1 MNRMIRNII
10 YALFLLVGGYACRPA
25 PTEADREKLY
35 AQLRRAD
42 SCARSKQ
49 EEQAIQLYFEWLE
62 RSEGKVNTLTRAD
75 VYDKIG
81 KLYLYRNLYVDALDM
96 FRRSAGIYR
105 DMGAWKEEAGAWRNI
120 GRTHLMRQRGDSIIQ
135 SYQRAIQ
142 LAEETGEQELLKGEV
157 CTYQLQ
163 NHDFDPWLSV
173 PVQMW
178 RADWSSDWL
187 VSEMTIDK
195 FLQYH
200 REGKL
205 SGKAAEAAERIKE
218 TDTVMLIL
226 YRFHQ

>member
-1 MNRMIRNII
+1 MNRMIRDII
-10 YALFLLVGGYACRPA
+10 YALFLLVDGYACRPA

-62 RSEGKVNTLTRAD
+62 RSEGKVNTLTRAN

-96 FRRSAGIYR
+96 FRKSAGIYR

-142 LAEETGEQELLKGEV
+142 LAEETGEQELLKGIQQEFQFV
-157 CTYQLQ
+157 CSKTALPKSHGPIASNETCYMISKQRKSARIS
-163 NHDFDPWLSV
+163 FRT
-173 PVQMW
+173 MI
-178 RADWSSDWL
+178 SSL
-187 VSEMTIDK
+187 G
-195 FLQYH
+195 F
-200 REGKL
+200 R
-205 SGKAAEAAERIKE
+205 
-218 TDTVMLIL
+218 
-226 YRFHQ
+226 YRFRCGEQIGLPIGW